1 MSLPTVN
8 DVQAIE
14 PILTNMLV
22 GFQQAQD
29 RFVAMRAF
37 PAIPVTNDSG
47 TYYQFT
53 QKYWFTDTM
62 SYRAPGGQFPRGE
75 FGVETGTFAT
85 LQYALE
91 YAIADETRANSQV
104 PMDLETAAV
113 RWLNQKSLIRKEAAF
128 SADFM
133 KTSVWGTDGSVTAKF
148 SDYDDSDPVKDIDT
162 AVRTVSNATGF
173 TPNTAIMGFIVHQR
187 LRNHPDLID
196 RIKYVV
202 QASMANIDNALSAVF
217 GIPNWLVSRAS
228 YNSANEGQTAS
239 YSAIID
245 DDILV
250 CYVTPSPGIFD
261 ASAGYTFAWGGGGG
275 TGSIYNVRDAKVH
288 ADLIQIKEQWDQVK
302 VAAGLGY
309 FYADCTD

>member
-1 MSLPTVN
+1 MSIPTVN

-22 GFQQAQD
+22 GYQQTED
-29 RFVAMRAF
+29 RFVALRAF
-37 PAIPVTNDSG
+37 PAVPVKNDSG
-47 TYYQFT
+47 TYYIFS
-53 QKYWFTDTM
+53 QKYWFSDTM
-62 SYRAPGGQFPRGE
+62 GYRAPGAMFPRGQ

-91 YAIADETRANSQV
+91 WAIADEIRANSQI

-113 RWLNQKSLIRKEAAF
+113 KWLTQKSMIRKERAF

-133 KTSVWGTDGSVTAKF
+133 VTGVWGTDGSVTAKF
-148 SDYDDSDPVKDIDT
+148 SDYDDSDPVKDFDT
-162 AVRTVSNATGF
+162 AVRTVSVATGF
-173 TPNTAIMGFIVHQR
+173 SPNTAIMGEIVNSR

-202 QASMANIDNALSAVF
+202 QASVANIDNALAAVF
-217 GIPNWLVSRAS
+217 GIQNWLVSKAS

-239 YSAIID
+239 MAAIID
-245 DDILV
+245 DDLLV
-250 CYVTPSPGIFD
+250 CYTTPTPGMFE

-275 TGSIYNVRDAKVH
+275 TGSIYQVRNDLVH
-288 ADLIQIKEQWDQVK
+288 ADLIQIKEQWDQSK
-302 VAAGLGY
+302 VAATLGY